1 MKPLDDEQRNK
12 IWKEIKQALID
23 SANPREGELT
33 MDQLVEMTGQTVDQL
48 HRKMKRLLKEEV
60 LGVRKI
66 SVDGARYN
74 VYFPLQDEISGDEIL
89 EILTE

>member
-12 IWKEIKQALID
+12 IWEEITQALID

-74 VYFPLQDEISGDEIL
+74 VYFPLQDEISGGEIL

>member
-12 IWKEIKQALID
+12 IWKEITQALID
-23 SANPREGELT
+23 SANPRDGELT

-74 VYFPLQDEISGDEIL
+74 VYFPLQDEISGSEIL

>member
-1 MKPLDDEQRNK
+1 MKPLDNEQRQN
-12 IWKEIKQALID
+12 IWKEITQALID

-33 MDQLVEMTGQTVDQL
+33 MDQLIEMTSQTHDQL
-48 HRKMKRLLKEEV
+48 RKKIKRLLREEV

-74 VYFPLQDEISGDEIL
+74 VYFPLQDGISGGEVL

>member
-12 IWKEIKQALID
+12 IWKEITQALID
-23 SANPREGELT
+23 SANPRDGELT

-74 VYFPLQDEISGDEIL
+74 VYFPLQDELSGGEIL

>member
-1 MKPLDDEQRNK
+1 MKPLDDEKR
-12 IWKEIKQALID
+12 KEMWGEIHQAIVD

-33 MDQLVEMTGQTVDQL
+33 KEQIVEATGLTEYKL
-48 HRKMKRLLKEEV
+48 RRKLKHLIEEEV

-66 SVDGARYN
+66 AVGGARYN
-74 VYFPLQDEISGDEIL
+74 VYFPLKDVTSKEIL

>member
-1 MKPLDDEQRNK
+1 MKPLDDEKRQK
-12 IWKEIKQALID
+12 IWKEITQALID

-33 MDQLVEMTGQTVDQL
+33 IEQIIEITGQTNDQL
-48 HRKMKRLLKEEV
+48 RRKIKKLLRDEV
-60 LGVRKI
+60 LGIRKI

-74 VYFPLQDEISGDEIL
+74 VYFPLQDEISGSEIL